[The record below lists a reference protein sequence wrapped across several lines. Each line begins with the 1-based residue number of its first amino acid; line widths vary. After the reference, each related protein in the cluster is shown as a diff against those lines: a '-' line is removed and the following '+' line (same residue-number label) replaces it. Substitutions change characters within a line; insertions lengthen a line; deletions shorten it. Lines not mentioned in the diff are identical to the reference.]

1 MAVASKRKT
10 SKRTV
15 EQIRAE
21 LERLDAEADATI
33 DQLHEERRQREE
45 EIRADLD
52 AKAPTEPPDDA
63 GPNWADNER
72 RMRWAEANRLSLRE
86 TQPKMGEARRV
97 YAQKRMGLAA
107 EARELCFGAEPVDP
121 DALHYAGLCSTKEIA
136 AQELSRQRERGNAE
150 MVRALALVSYER
162 RWDLVAAQAIPI
174 EALQL
179 LDELESGKQ
188 HGIGPSRWTF

>member
-1 MAVASKRKT
+1 
-10 SKRTV
+10 
-15 EQIRAE
+15 
-21 LERLDAEADATI
+21 LE
-33 DQLHEERRQREE
+33 
-45 EIRADLD
+45 

-72 RMRWAEANRLSLRE
+72 RIRWAEANRLSLRE
-86 TQPKMGEARRV
+86 TQPKMQEARRG
-97 YAQKRMGLAA
+97 YAQKRIELAA
-107 EARELCFGAEPVDP
+107 EARDLCFGVEPVEP

-136 AQELSRQRERGNAE
+136 SQELSRQRASGNDE

-162 RWDLVAAQAIPI
+162 RWDLVTAQAIPI

-179 LDELESGKQ
+179 LDELESGEQ